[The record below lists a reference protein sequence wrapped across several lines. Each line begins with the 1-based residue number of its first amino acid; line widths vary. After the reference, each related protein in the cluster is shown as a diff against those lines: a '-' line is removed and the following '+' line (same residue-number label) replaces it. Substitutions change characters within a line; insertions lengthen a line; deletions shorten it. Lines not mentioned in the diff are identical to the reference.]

1 MKEKYFKYVKNHY
14 KNSFENKTCF
24 LIGGTGGTGKA
35 LATYMSFLKIN
46 LILAARNLDEAEKIK
61 NELTNKYHN
70 KIEIIKFDFLNDEI
84 LKQAYLKIKD
94 RKIDFFF
101 NDAGI
106 YHQKIKYI
114 DGKEITNLVNFI
126 RPIQFITKLSRL
138 NNYKETRFIN
148 VASISYKFVKSQTD
162 ISKKSSK
169 IKTLHYALS
178 KRMLVLSSLM
188 LKKEGVNIV
197 LAHPGISTTNLFS
210 KKNNAFP
217 KIFYILIVPLMKLV
231 FMNQEKAALSLLNAI
246 NDDYNLNEWSGP
258 RGFLHCWG
266 YPNKQ
271 KFDKKIIKDLN
282 NPQIIK
288 FIENEVK

>member
-1 MKEKYFKYVKNHY
+1 
-14 KNSFENKTCF
+14 
-24 LIGGTGGTGKA
+24 
-35 LATYMSFLKIN
+35 
-46 LILAARNLDEAEKIK
+46 
-61 NELTNKYHN
+61 
-70 KIEIIKFDFLNDEI
+70 
-84 LKQAYLKIKD
+84 
-94 RKIDFFF
+94 
-101 NDAGI
+101 
-106 YHQKIKYI
+106 
-114 DGKEITNLVNFI
+114 
-126 RPIQFITKLSRL
+126 
-138 NNYKETRFIN
+138 
-148 VASISYKFVKSQTD
+148 
-162 ISKKSSK
+162 
-169 IKTLHYALS
+169 
-178 KRMLVLSSLM
+178 MLVLSSLM
-188 LKKEGVNIV
+188 LKKEGINIV

-217 KIFYILIVPLMKLV
+217 KIFYILIVPLMKLI

>member
-1 MKEKYFKYVKNHY
+1 
-14 KNSFENKTCF
+14 
-24 LIGGTGGTGKA
+24 L
-35 LATYMSFLKIN
+35 
-46 LILAARNLDEAEKIK
+46 
-61 NELTNKYHN
+61 
-70 KIEIIKFDFLNDEI
+70 
-84 LKQAYLKIKD
+84 
-94 RKIDFFF
+94 
-101 NDAGI
+101 
-106 YHQKIKYI
+106 
-114 DGKEITNLVNFI
+114 
-126 RPIQFITKLSRL
+126 ITKLSRL
-138 NNYKETRFIN
+138 ENFKETRFIN

-162 ISKKSSK
+162 ISKKPSK

-188 LKKEGVNIV
+188 LKKEGLNIV
-197 LAHPGISTTNLFS
+197 LAHPGISTTNLFN

-217 KIFYILIVPLMKLV
+217 KIFYILIVPLMKLI

-271 KFDKKIIKDLN
+271 KFDKKVIKDLN